1 MTFRLGF
8 WLNWLTVLIYMCV
21 VPVIWEREFKARVS
35 ENSDIDFFYSRIILN
50 LGISDSCE
58 SLTLEIITTTMAS
71 VFPESHIARAAIGT
85 SSSKRKIEESRS
97 FETGQSADSG
107 VDFLDSEF
115 SDLRR
120 VKPTQ
125 WISWIHFI
133 ILKPEQL
140 RKLHRQ

>member
-1 MTFRLGF
+1 M
-8 WLNWLTVLIYMCV
+8 
-21 VPVIWEREFKARVS
+21 
-35 ENSDIDFFYSRIILN
+35 N

-58 SLTLEIITTTMAS
+58 SLTLEIITTTTS

-115 SDLRR
+115 SDFEACETDPVDL
-120 VKPTQ
+120 VNPFHHIKV
-125 WISWIHFI
+125 
-133 ILKPEQL
+133 
-140 RKLHRQ
+140 